1 MILRY
6 FFRGLLVTVP
16 VVATSYVLWFVFK
29 QLDGL
34 VDSEK
39 WFGRV
44 IPGIGVAVV
53 LVLITV
59 VGFITSTVLTKW
71 IVTLMDK
78 FFQQMPGAKL
88 IYTAIKDMMEAL
100 VGEKKRFDRPVR
112 VTLFDGGPEI
122 LGFITREDMA
132 FPGLEDR
139 VAVYFPQSYNFAG
152 QVLIFPRN
160 RVVPV
165 EAESADVMKFIV
177 SGGVS

>member
-16 VVATSYVLWFVFK
+16 VVATSYVLWFVFVK
-29 QLDGL
+29 LDGL

-44 IPGIGVAVV
+44 IPGIGIAVV

-59 VGFITSTVLTKW
+59 IGFVTSTVLTKW

-100 VGEKKRFDRPVR
+100 VGEQKRFDRPVR
-112 VTLFDGGPEI
+112 VRLYENGPEI
-122 LGFITREDMA
+122 FGFITRDRI
-132 FPGLEDR
+132 PWKGLEDS

-152 QVLIFPRN
+152 QVLMFPKE
-160 RVVPV
+160 RVSVL
-165 EAESADVMKFIV
+165 EAESSDVMKFIV

>member
-16 VVATSYVLWFVFK
+16 VVATCYVLWFVFVT
-29 QLDGL
+29 LDGL
-34 VDSEK
+34 VDSER
-39 WFGRV
+39 WFGQV

-59 VGFITSTVLTKW
+59 VGFLTSTFLTKW
-71 IVTLMDK
+71 LVTLMDR

-112 VTLFDGGPEI
+112 VQLASGGPEI
-122 LGFITREDMA
+122 LGFITCGTIHWPAM
-132 FPGLEDR
+132 EDR

-152 QVLIFPRN
+152 QVLIFPSE
-160 RVVPV
+160 RVTPID
-165 EAESADVMKFIV
+165 AESSEVMKFIV

>member
-16 VVATSYVLWFVFK
+16 VVATCYVLWFVFVT
-29 QLDGL
+29 LDSL

-39 WFGRV
+39 WFGTV

-53 LVLITV
+53 LVLITF
-59 VGFITSTVLTKW
+59 VGFVTSTFLTKW

-122 LGFITREDMA
+122 CGFITREDVPFKGM
-132 FPGLEDR
+132 EDR

-152 QVLIFPRN
+152 QVLLFPKE
-160 RVVPV
+160 RVTKI
-165 EAESADVMKFIV
+165 EAESSDVMKFIV

>member
-16 VVATSYVLWFVFK
+16 VVATCYVLWFVFVT
-29 QLDGL
+29 LDGL

-53 LVLITV
+53 LVLITF
-59 VGFITSTVLTKW
+59 VGFITSTFLTKW
-71 IVTLMDK
+71 VVTLMDK

-112 VTLFDGGPEI
+112 VRLAESGPEVF
-122 LGFITREDMA
+122 GFITNEKIA
-132 FPGLEDR
+132 WEGLEDR

-152 QVLIFPRN
+152 QVLLFPRD
-160 RVVPV
+160 RVHSID
-165 EAESADVMKFIV
+165 AESSEVMKFIV

>member
-16 VVATSYVLWFVFK
+16 VVATSYILWFVFVR
-29 QLDGL
+29 LDGL

-39 WFGRV
+39 WFGQV

-53 LVLITV
+53 LVLITLI
-59 VGFITSTVLTKW
+59 GFITSTVLTKW

-78 FFQQMPGAKL
+78 FFQKMPGAKL

-100 VGEKKRFDRPVR
+100 VGEEKRFDRPVR
-112 VTLFDGGPEI
+112 VRLHADGPEVF
-122 LGFITREDMA
+122 GFITRETIPWKG
-132 FPGLEDR
+132 FEDR

-152 QVLIFPRN
+152 QVLMFPRD
-160 RVVPV
+160 RVERI
-165 EAESADVMKFIV
+165 EAESSDVMKFIV